1 MREFSAANFNVGSQ
15 RLSTEN
21 SEAEQPVPGTVRDEA
36 STLHGSSEVRRR
48 AERDIFSD
56 ILERIAQE
64 EREAKGK
71 EDDGEVNQPLPLSR
85 PPNTRGTEEMGRGEE
100 EEVAVTVGEVNSAK
114 SPDEWIA
121 KILSELRNPMD
132 ATVSDA
138 RRESPSPIKEVQSQL
153 KETRDGE
160 QSGGDKE
167 GEAAYSKEVIGE
179 PRETQGCVPASISP
193 EEMTLD
199 SNEGP
204 IRKVV
209 MAAEAKRKR
218 EEEEEVVPLLRMKSR
233 KPQRK
238 ETVLGPQL
246 LPHPLIGWQRR

>member
-1 MREFSAANFNVGSQ
+1 MKEFSAANYNVGSQ
-15 RLSTEN
+15 RVSAEN

-48 AERDIFSD
+48 EERDVFGD

-64 EREAKGK
+64 EREAKGQ
-71 EDDGEVNQPLPLSR
+71 EDGEVNQPLPLSR
-85 PPNTRGTEEMGRGEE
+85 PPSTRGTEEMGRGEE

-121 KILSELRNPMD
+121 QILSGLRDPMD

-138 RRESPSPIKEVQSQL
+138 RRESPSPVKEVQSQL
-153 KETRDGE
+153 KETREGE
-160 QSGGDKE
+160 YSGGDKE
-167 GEAAYSKEVIGE
+167 GEAAYSKEDVGE
-179 PRETQGCVPASISP
+179 QRETQESVSASMSH

-204 IRKVV
+204 IGKVLMV
-209 MAAEAKRKR
+209 AEAKRKR
-218 EEEEEVVPLLRMKSR
+218 VEEEEKVPLLRK
-233 KPQRK
+233 K
-238 ETVLGPQL
+238 
-246 LPHPLIGWQRR
+246 RRV